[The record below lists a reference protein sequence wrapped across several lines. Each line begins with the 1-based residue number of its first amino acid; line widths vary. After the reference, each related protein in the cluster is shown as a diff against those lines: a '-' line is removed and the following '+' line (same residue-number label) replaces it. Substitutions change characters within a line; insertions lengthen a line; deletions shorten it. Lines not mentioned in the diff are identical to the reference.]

1 MDESIMALKD
11 IYEKY
16 SDMAVHDKILEFIKT
31 ELPERLDTHIERMQ
45 RQEQLVQGTE
55 AFINEF
61 LINSETKYMYIAK
74 SAIFVK
80 YDGIEFKLVN
90 ESDILHKILTG
101 ISNNKSLF

>member
-16 SDMAVHDKILEFIKT
+16 SDMAVHNKILEFIKT

-61 LINSETKYMYIAK
+61 LINSELAVIQLKK
-74 SAIFVK
+74 
-80 YDGIEFKLVN
+80 
-90 ESDILHKILTG
+90 DIHDYSTSIW
-101 ISNNKSLF
+101 N